1 LAGDVHSRGIDIA
14 LKSLPAARACCRTMA
29 GAMMKGVAMATGQV
43 FLFMFLM
50 FADGQ
55 YVHTVD
61 PMASV
66 QACEAEEKNRLE
78 KYKVDDNLRS
88 ITASCF
94 RVTTAQTPT

>member
-1 LAGDVHSRGIDIA
+1 
-14 LKSLPAARACCRTMA
+14 MA
-29 GAMMKGVAMATGQV
+29 GVMTKGVAMATGQV

-61 PMASV
+61 PMASI

-78 KYKVDDNLRS
+78 KYKVDDNLRA

-94 RVTTAQTPT
+94 RVATAQTPT